1 MNFQRDIVAA
11 DEFAIQNFPGVIY
24 QVLHHAATD
33 SANYAIE
40 KMQEAMMFSNRE
52 HLRKYCCNL
61 IKKKKK
67 SVVVEFGVWSGN
79 SINYFA
85 RELPRASVFGFDSF
99 LGLNEDWS
107 GWNLSK
113 GMFNLNG
120 ISPLVEKNVIIY
132 NGLYEDT
139 IPEFVKNNNFE
150 NGIDLIHMDSDTYI
164 PTIYALNTLNNLVRK
179 GSIIIFDEY
188 FGYPNWRNH
197 EYKAFRELVLQNSIN
212 YRYIA
217 YSEHAVAVE
226 ILKAG

>member
-1 MNFQRDIVAA
+1 
-11 DEFAIQNFPGVIY
+11 
-24 QVLHHAATD
+24 
-33 SANYAIE
+33 
-40 KMQEAMMFSNRE
+40 
-52 HLRKYCCNL
+52 
-61 IKKKKK
+61 
-67 SVVVEFGVWSGN
+67 
-79 SINYFA
+79 
-85 RELPRASVFGFDSF
+85 VFGFDSF

-197 EYKAFRELVLQNSIN
+197 EYKAFREFVLQNSIN

>member
-197 EYKAFRELVLQNSIN
+197 EYKAFREFVLQNSIN